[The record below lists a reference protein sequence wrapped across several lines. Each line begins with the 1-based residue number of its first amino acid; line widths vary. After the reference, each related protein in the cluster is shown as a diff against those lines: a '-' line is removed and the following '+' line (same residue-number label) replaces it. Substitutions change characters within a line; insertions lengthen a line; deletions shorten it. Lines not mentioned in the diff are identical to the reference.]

1 MGNVKSAGSRANAAG
16 KAVLNVGENFE
27 VFFAF
32 VLAFWLSAALRF
44 IEYGPWQAE
53 HLILGG
59 EPLMA
64 THDAYAWLAGAKGV
78 GLYAE
83 APFTAMI
90 RWIHQVTGMNLGA
103 IGFWLPIMTVPWLA
117 LPACLLARAMRMTE
131 AGVIFGVL
139 SGASIGFLVRSRIG
153 FCDTDLVALF
163 FPLSFACAL
172 AAWLATQTRSGWGK
186 ASPPAESSHLASA
199 LIAVLA
205 GLCGALNFAFY
216 SQGGSVLLAVL
227 GTTALLAFCL
237 APRERFP
244 AIWASMLLVY
254 SLTFGGMPGT
264 VLALAL
270 GAVLAWRQDMLR
282 RRPVMLGLALA
293 TILVF
298 LYAGLHGKLSAYLN
312 MIFVYAK
319 VQPVELASNASSLKL
334 PDIVQSVRE
343 AQNLQWLDMT
353 SRIAG
358 HPALFA
364 LGLAGYAFAVF
375 RRPQLLVFLPFLAL
389 GVASVK
395 LGNRFAMYGGV
406 ALGAGFGF
414 GMAELMRLL
423 GQSQGRRWIA
433 QLALCCVVFWPAGEM
448 MSEMPPVP
456 VLPKVYAQ
464 TFLDLRD
471 RVEPDARLWQWWDY
485 GYAGQYYA
493 ERLTFGDGGAHS
505 GPWLFPLARVH
516 CVGSPLQA
524 NQLMK
529 YFTLV
534 QRDNSASTDTASYYW
549 SNPVAGL
556 EAMGASEA
564 AAFVDSLAVTKREWP
579 ADLPAQYLV
588 LSWENLRLAGWIGY
602 YGAWDLVAGT
612 SSPGNMQQIQGEVR
626 IDSGSG
632 VLTLN
637 GRPIPLDTMDVIE
650 EKGTRHFQWPN
661 GSGSHVLINQ
671 FSRQVFLTDAR
682 MYRSMMVQMLI
693 ADPASFEPYFEL
705 VDDRYPWTRV
715 YKAK

>member
-1 MGNVKSAGSRANAAG
+1 MGSEKSAVPRANASG
-16 KAVLNVGENFE
+16 KAVLNVSENYE
-27 VFFAF
+27 AFFAF
-32 VLAFWLSAALRF
+32 VLAFWLSAALRL
-44 IEYGPWQAE
+44 IEYDLWQSG
-53 HLILGG
+53 HLFVEG

-78 GLYAE
+78 GVYAE

-90 RWIHQVTGMNLGA
+90 RWIHQITGMQLGNV
-103 IGFWLPIMTVPWLA
+103 GFWLPVMTVPWLA
-117 LPACLLARAMRMTE
+117 LPACLLARQLRMAE
-131 AGVIFGVL
+131 AGVIFAVM
-139 SGASIGFLVRSRIG
+139 SGSSIGFLVRTRLG

-163 FPLSFACAL
+163 FPLAFACAL
-172 AAWLATQTRSGWGK
+172 VAWLSVQTPVGWRRGRQTD
-186 ASPPAESSHLASA
+186 ESHSQVTA
-199 LIAVLA
+199 LLSVLA

-227 GTTALLAFCL
+227 GMATLLAFCF
-237 APRERFP
+237 ASSERLP
-244 AIWASMLLVY
+244 AIWASVLTVY
-254 SLTFGGMPGT
+254 SLTFGGFPGMALSLVLAI
-264 VLALAL
+264 VLALREDL
-270 GAVLAWRQDMLR
+270 LR
-282 RRPVMLGLALA
+282 RRPMLLALALA
-293 TILVF
+293 TILMF
-298 LYAGLHGKLSAYLN
+298 LYAGLHGKLSFYLDR
-312 MIFVYAK
+312 ILIYAK

-343 AQNLQWLDMT
+343 AQNLQWMDMT

-358 HPALFA
+358 HPALFV

-375 RRPQLLVFLPFLAL
+375 RRPQFLVFLPFLVM
-389 GVASVK
+389 GMASVK

-406 ALGAGFGF
+406 ALGIGFAF

-433 QLALCCVVFWPAGEM
+433 QLALCCVVFWPAGSM
-448 MSEMPPVP
+448 MSEIQPVS

-464 TFLDLRD
+464 TFLGLRD
-471 RVEPDARLWQWWDY
+471 RIEPDARLWQWWDY

-505 GPWLFPLARVH
+505 GQWLFPLARVH

-524 NQLMK
+524 NQMMK
-529 YFTLV
+529 YFTMV
-534 QRDNSASTDTASYYW
+534 QRDNSTSSDTTSYYW
-549 SNPVAGL
+549 SNPVADL
-556 EAMGASEA
+556 EAMGVSKAV
-564 AAFVDSLAVTKREWP
+564 AFVDSLAVTEREWP

-612 SSPGNMQQIQGEVR
+612 SSPGKMQQIQGEIR
-626 IDSGSG
+626 IDSVSG
-632 VLTLN
+632 TLTLN
-637 GRPIPLDTMDVIE
+637 GRLIALDSMDVLE
-650 EKGTRHFQWPN
+650 ENGPRRFAWPN
-661 GSGSHVLINQ
+661 GSGSHLLINQ
-671 FSRQVFLTDAR
+671 LSRQVFLTDTR

-693 ADPASFEPYFEL
+693 ADPSSFEPYFEL
-705 VDDRYPWTRV
+705 VDDRYPWARV

>member
-1 MGNVKSAGSRANAAG
+1 MGNVKSADSRENASG
-16 KAVLNVGENFE
+16 KAILNINENFE
-27 VFFAF
+27 ALFAF
-32 VLAFWLSAALRF
+32 VLAFGLSAALRF
-44 IEYGPWQAE
+44 IEYGFWQAE
-53 HLILGG
+53 HLIVGA

-64 THDAYAWLAGAKGV
+64 THDAYAWLAGAKGIGDYV
-78 GLYAE
+78 AS
-83 APFTAMI
+83 PFTSMI
-90 RWIHQVTGMNLGA
+90 RWIHQLTGMELGTV
-103 IGFWLPIMTVPWLA
+103 GFWLPIMTVPWLA
-117 LPACLLARAMRMTE
+117 LPACLLARVMRMTE
-131 AGVIFGVL
+131 AGVIFAVM
-139 SGASIGFLVRSRIG
+139 SGSSIGFLVRTRLG

-163 FPLSFACAL
+163 FPLAFACAL
-172 AAWLATQTRSGWGK
+172 AAWLVTQTRPGWGR
-186 ASPPAESSHLASA
+186 ATPPHESNPRASA
-199 LIAVLA
+199 LFAVLA

-227 GTTALLAFCL
+227 GLTVLLAFCL

-254 SLTFGGMPGT
+254 SMTFGGMPGLGLAVVLT
-264 VLALAL
+264 VVLAL
-270 GAVLAWRQDMLR
+270 RQDMLQ
-282 RRPVMLGLALA
+282 RRPIMLGLALV
-293 TILVF
+293 TVLMLF
-298 LYAGLHGKLSAYLN
+298 YAGLYGKLSVYLN
-312 MIFVYAK
+312 MILVYAK

-358 HPALFA
+358 HPVLFA
-364 LGLAGYAFAVF
+364 LGLAGYAFAVL

-406 ALGAGFGF
+406 ALGVGFGF

-433 QLALCCVVFWPAGEM
+433 QLALCCVVFWPAGDM
-448 MSEMPPVP
+448 MSEMQPVP

-516 CVGSPLQA
+516 CAGSALQA

-529 YFTLV
+529 YITSV
-534 QRDNSASTDTASYYW
+534 QRENSESADNSSYYL
-549 SNPVAGL
+549 SNPTAGL
-556 EAMGASEA
+556 EAMGAVEA
-564 AAFVDSLAVTKREWP
+564 AAFIDSLAVTERDWP
-579 ADLPAQYLV
+579 TDLPAQYLV

-602 YGAWDLVAGT
+602 YGAWDIVAGT
-612 SSPGNMQQIQGEVR
+612 SSPGKMQQIQGEIR
-626 IDSGSG
+626 IDSGKG
-632 VLTLN
+632 ALMLN
-637 GRPIPLDTMDVIE
+637 GAPILIDTMDVIE
-650 EKGTRHFQWPN
+650 EKGTRHFEWSN

-705 VDDRYPWTRV
+705 IDDKYPWTRV